1 MITKVL
7 VNRLR
12 PFLDDLIG
20 PLQSSFIPGRNT
32 SDNAL
37 IAQEVLHFMHKTIE
51 KQGYLAAKVDLEKA
65 YDRVNWEFF
74 YNTLEHFGFLERTVR
89 LIMFCV

>member
-1 MITKVL
+1 LITKVL

-20 PLQSSFIPGRNT
+20 PLQSSFIPGCNT

-37 IAQEVLHFMHKTIE
+37 IAQEVLHFMHKTIG

-65 YDRVNWEFF
+65 YDRVNWD
-74 YNTLEHFGFLERTVR
+74 FL
-89 LIMFCV
+89 